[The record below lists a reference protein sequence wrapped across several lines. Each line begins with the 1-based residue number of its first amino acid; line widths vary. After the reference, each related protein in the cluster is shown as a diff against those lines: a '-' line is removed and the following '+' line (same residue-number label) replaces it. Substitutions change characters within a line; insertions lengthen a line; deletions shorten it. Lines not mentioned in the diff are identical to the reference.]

1 MPAELSAVPALFWA
15 LGAALLV
22 LGIGIGHAW
31 ASSRLNTRIQVL
43 MAEIARLEAERDY
56 AELRREDLH
65 ASFDSAREQLGNAFS
80 ALATNA
86 LRANNTQFLRLAQ
99 SVLNQQLLR
108 GQHELSLSETR
119 FEDLVKPIRD
129 TLTKT
134 ETELQSMERARD
146 TAFAALNEQLRRLSA
161 DHGELQ
167 KETRNLVQ
175 ALSRP
180 GVRGR
185 WGELT
190 LRRAVELAGMSAH
203 CDFTEQATV
212 TGEQGQ
218 QQRPD
223 MIVHMPG
230 QRALVV
236 DAKTPLDAY
245 LAAVDAT
252 EPEARKAALKRHAQ
266 HLRSRVIELSG
277 KRYWAGLEHTP
288 EFSVLFLPGDQFLAS
303 ALEQDPSLL
312 EEALERQVLLATPST
327 LIALLRA
334 VEYGWQQARLTAHAL
349 EIRDLGAELTTR
361 LGSLTEHLSRLGRA
375 LEQGAEAF
383 NATVGSLE
391 RQVMPSARR
400 FEELGIRA
408 RKQPQVPGT
417 VDVPLRKPA
426 PPPDPST
433 ATGTAGPEAPATS
446 EGEPDPSPGPDAS

>member
-1 MPAELSAVPALFWA
+1 MPGELTGIPAIVWAFAAALFI
-15 LGAALLV
+15 LGA
-22 LGIGIGHAW
+22 GIGHAW
-31 ASSRLNTRIQVL
+31 ASSRLMARIQVL
-43 MAEIARLEAERDY
+43 MTENARLEAERDF
-56 AELRREDLH
+56 AELRREDLQ
-65 ASFDSAREQLGNAFS
+65 AGFEEAREQLGNAFS
-80 ALATNA
+80 ALANNA
-86 LRANNTQFLRLAQ
+86 LRANNAQFLRLAQ

-108 GQHELSLSETR
+108 GQHELSRSETR
-119 FEDLVKPIRD
+119 FEDLVKPIRE
-129 TLTKT
+129 TLART
-134 ETELQSMERARD
+134 EVELRTMETSRE
-146 TAFAALNEQLRRLSA
+146 TAFASLNEQLRRLSA
-161 DHGELQ
+161 DHGDLQ

-203 CDFTEQATV
+203 CDFTEQAALA
-212 TGEQGQ
+212 GEQGR
-218 QQRPD
+218 QRPD

-230 QRALVV
+230 DRALVV

-245 LAAVDAT
+245 LAAVDAN
-252 EPEARKAALKRHAQ
+252 EPEARTAALKRHAQ
-266 HLRSRVIELSG
+266 HLRARVVELSA

-303 ALEQDPSLL
+303 ALEHDPSLL
-312 EEALERQVLLATPST
+312 EQALERQILLATPST

-361 LGSLTEHLSRLGRA
+361 LGGLTEHLTRLGRA

-383 NATVGSLE
+383 NATVGNLE

-400 FEELGIRA
+400 FAELGIRA
-408 RKQPQVPGT
+408 RKQPQVPDT
-417 VDVPLRKPA
+417 VDATLRRPAAATEPPA
-426 PPPDPST
+426 PLPD
-433 ATGTAGPEAPATS
+433 
-446 EGEPDPSPGPDAS
+446 DAC

>member
-1 MPAELSAVPALFWA
+1 MPGELSAIPALAWA
-15 LGAALLV
+15 FGAALFV

-31 ASSRLNTRIQVL
+31 ANSRLNAKIQLL
-43 MAEIARLEAERDY
+43 MTENARLEAERDY

-65 ASFDSAREQLGNAFS
+65 ASFDTAREQLGNAFS
-80 ALATNA
+80 ALANNA

-99 SVLNQQLLR
+99 SVMNQQLLR
-108 GQHELSLSETR
+108 GQHELSRSETR
-119 FEDLVKPIRD
+119 FEDLVEPIRD
-129 TLTKT
+129 SLARTKA
-134 ETELQSMERARD
+134 ELQLMEKSRD
-146 TAFAALNEQLRRLSA
+146 SAFAALNEQLRRLSA

-203 CDFTEQATV
+203 CDFTEQAALN
-212 TGEQGQ
+212 GEHGR
-218 QQRPD
+218 QRPD
-223 MIVHMPG
+223 MVVHMPG
-230 QRALVV
+230 KRALVI

-245 LAAVDAT
+245 LVAIDASEPAARD
-252 EPEARKAALKRHAQ
+252 AALKKHAQ
-266 HLRSRVIELSG
+266 QLRTRMIELSG
-277 KRYWAGLEHTP
+277 KRYWTGLEHTP

-312 EEALERQVLLATPST
+312 EQALERQVLLATPST

-334 VEYGWQQARLTAHAL
+334 VEYGWQQASLTAHAL

-361 LGSLTEHLSRLGRA
+361 LGSFTEHLSRLGRA

-383 NATVGSLE
+383 NATVGNLE

-408 RKQPQVPGT
+408 RKQPESPNM
-417 VDVPLRKPA
+417 VDVALRH
-426 PPPDPST
+426 PSGSMQPEST
-433 ATGTAGPEAPATS
+433 SGKVQQTGAADEQQRPNDRG
-446 EGEPDPSPGPDAS
+446 G

>member
-1 MPAELSAVPALFWA
+1 MPGELSGVPAIVWA
-15 LGAALLV
+15 FAAALLV
-22 LGIGIGHAW
+22 LGVGIGHAW
-31 ASSRLNTRIQVL
+31 ASSRLNARIQIL
-43 MAEIARLEAERDY
+43 MTENARLEAERDY
-56 AELRREDLH
+56 AELRREDLQ
-65 ASFDSAREQLGNAFS
+65 ASFEEAREQLGNAFS
-80 ALATNA
+80 ALANNA
-86 LRANNTQFLRLAQ
+86 LRANNAQFLRLAQ

-108 GQHELSLSETR
+108 GQHELSRSETR
-119 FEDLVKPIRD
+119 FEDLVKPIRE
-129 TLTKT
+129 TLART
-134 ETELQSMERARD
+134 EAELRTMETSRE
-146 TAFAALNEQLRRLSA
+146 TSFASLNEQLRRLST

-203 CDFTEQATV
+203 CDFTEQAAL
-212 TGEQGQ
+212 TGEQGR
-218 QQRPD
+218 QRPD

-230 QRALVV
+230 DRALVV

-245 LAAVDAT
+245 LAAVDSN
-252 EPEARKAALKRHAQ
+252 EPEARATALKRHAQ
-266 HLRSRVIELSG
+266 QLRARVVELSG

-303 ALEQDPSLL
+303 ALEHDPSLL
-312 EEALERQVLLATPST
+312 EQALERQILLATPST

-361 LGSLTEHLSRLGRA
+361 LGGLTEHLARLGRA

-383 NATVGSLE
+383 NATVGNLE
-391 RQVMPSARR
+391 RQLMPSARR
-400 FEELGIRA
+400 FAELGIRA
-408 RKQPQVPGT
+408 RKEPQVPDT
-417 VDVPLRKPA
+417 VDVPLRRPAGGNEPTA
-426 PPPDPST
+426 PPPDD
-433 ATGTAGPEAPATS
+433 AP
-446 EGEPDPSPGPDAS
+446 

>member
-1 MPAELSAVPALFWA
+1 MAGELNTLPGLFWA
-15 LGAALLV
+15 FAAALFV

-31 ASSRLNTRIQVL
+31 ATSRLNARVQVL
-43 MAEIARLEAERDY
+43 MAENARLEAERDY

-65 ASFDSAREQLGNAFS
+65 ASFDTAREQLGNAFS
-80 ALATNA
+80 ALANNA

-99 SVLNQQLLR
+99 SVMNQQLLR
-108 GQHELSLSETR
+108 GQHELSRSETR
-119 FEDLVKPIRD
+119 FEDLVRPIQE
-129 TLTKT
+129 TLAKT
-134 ETELQSMERARD
+134 EAELQTMEKTRES
-146 TAFAALNEQLRRLSA
+146 AFSALNEQLRRLSS

-167 KETRNLVQ
+167 KETRALVQ

-203 CDFTEQATV
+203 CDFTEQAAL
-212 TGEQGQ
+212 TGEQGR
-218 QQRPD
+218 QRPD

-245 LAAVDAT
+245 LAAVDAS
-252 EPEARKAALKRHAQ
+252 EPEARSAALKRHAQ
-266 HLRSRVIELSG
+266 QLRARIVELSG

-303 ALEQDPSLL
+303 ALEQEPGLL
-312 EEALERQVLLATPST
+312 EQALERQILLATPST

-349 EIRDLGAELTTR
+349 EIRDLGTELTTR
-361 LGSLTEHLSRLGRA
+361 LGSFTEHLTRLGRA

-383 NATVGSLE
+383 NATVGNLE

-408 RKQPQVPGT
+408 RKRPEPPER
-417 VDVPLRKPA
+417 VDTPLRNVDRDA
-426 PPPDPST
+426 SAQSDP
-433 ATGTAGPEAPATS
+433 
-446 EGEPDPSPGPDAS
+446 PGPGLPDGR

>member
-1 MPAELSAVPALFWA
+1 MPGELSAVPGLVWA
-15 LGAALLV
+15 FGAALLV

-43 MAEIARLEAERDY
+43 MAENARLEAERDY

-80 ALATNA
+80 ALANNA

-108 GQHELSLSETR
+108 GQHELSRSETR

-129 TLTKT
+129 TLAKT
-134 ETELQSMERARD
+134 EAELQSMEKSRD
-146 TAFAALNEQLRRLSA
+146 SAFAALNEQLRRLSA

-167 KETRNLVQ
+167 KETRSLVQ

-203 CDFTEQATV
+203 CDFTEQAAL
-212 TGEQGQ
+212 TGEQGR
-218 QQRPD
+218 QRPD

-230 QRALVV
+230 ERALVV

-245 LAAVDAT
+245 LTAVDAT
-252 EPEARKAALKRHAQ
+252 EPEARNAALKRHAQ
-266 HLRSRVIELSG
+266 QLRARVIELSG
-277 KRYWAGLEHTP
+277 KRYWTGLQHTP

-303 ALEQDPSLL
+303 ALEQDPTLL
-312 EEALERQVLLATPST
+312 EQALERQVLLATPST

-361 LGSLTEHLSRLGRA
+361 LGSFTEHLTRLGRA

-383 NATVGSLE
+383 NATVGNLE

-408 RKQPQVPGT
+408 RKQPEVPPA
-417 VDVPLRKPA
+417 VDVPLRKPSTA
-426 PPPDPST
+426 PESGA
-433 ATGTAGPEAPATS
+433 ATGTPEAGRGPTS
-446 EGEPDPSPGPDAS
+446 DVS

>member
-1 MPAELSAVPALFWA
+1 MPGELSAVPGLVWA
-15 LGAALLV
+15 FGAALLV

-43 MAEIARLEAERDY
+43 MAENVRLEAERDY

-80 ALATNA
+80 ALANNA

-108 GQHELSLSETR
+108 GQHELSRSETR

-129 TLTKT
+129 TLAKT
-134 ETELQSMERARD
+134 EAELQSMEKSRD
-146 TAFAALNEQLRRLSA
+146 SAFAALNEQLRRLSA

-167 KETRNLVQ
+167 KETRSLVQ

-203 CDFTEQATV
+203 CDFTEQAAL
-212 TGEQGQ
+212 TGEQGR
-218 QQRPD
+218 QRPD
-223 MIVHMPG
+223 MVVHMPG

-245 LAAVDAT
+245 LTAVDAT
-252 EPEARKAALKRHAQ
+252 DPEVRNAALKRHAQ
-266 HLRSRVIELSG
+266 QLRARVIELSG
-277 KRYWAGLEHTP
+277 KRYWTGLQHTP

-312 EEALERQVLLATPST
+312 EQALERQILLATPST

-361 LGSLTEHLSRLGRA
+361 LGSFTEHLARLGRA

-383 NATVGSLE
+383 NATVGNLE

-408 RKQPQVPGT
+408 RKQPEVPPA
-417 VDVPLRKPA
+417 VDVPLRKPSA
-426 PPPDPST
+426 S
-433 ATGTAGPEAPATS
+433 PESDAADTTPQAAS
-446 EGEPDPSPGPDAS
+446 GAASDAS

>member
-1 MPAELSAVPALFWA
+1 
-15 LGAALLV
+15 
-22 LGIGIGHAW
+22 
-31 ASSRLNTRIQVL
+31 
-43 MAEIARLEAERDY
+43 
-56 AELRREDLH
+56 
-65 ASFDSAREQLGNAFS
+65 
-80 ALATNA
+80 
-86 LRANNTQFLRLAQ
+86 
-99 SVLNQQLLR
+99 
-108 GQHELSLSETR
+108 
-119 FEDLVKPIRD
+119 
-129 TLTKT
+129 
-134 ETELQSMERARD
+134 
-146 TAFAALNEQLRRLSA
+146 
-161 DHGELQ
+161 
-167 KETRNLVQ
+167 
-175 ALSRP
+175 
-180 GVRGR
+180 
-185 WGELT
+185 
-190 LRRAVELAGMSAH
+190 MSAH
-203 CDFTEQATV
+203 CDFTEQAAL
-212 TGEQGQ
+212 TGEQG

-252 EPEARKAALKRHAQ
+252 DPEARKAALKRHAQ

-312 EEALERQVLLATPST
+312 EQALERQILLATPST

-408 RKQPQVPGT
+408 RKQPQVPDA
-417 VDVPLRKPA
+417 VDVPLRRPA
-426 PPPDPST
+426 PF
-433 ATGTAGPEAPATS
+433 
-446 EGEPDPSPGPDAS
+446 PDPSPATGPAGPETPVGTKPEPAAADGTDAS

>member
-1 MPAELSAVPALFWA
+1 MPGELTGVPAIVWA
-15 LGAALLV
+15 FAAALFV
-22 LGIGIGHAW
+22 LGVGIGHAW
-31 ASSRLNTRIQVL
+31 ASSRLNARLQVL
-43 MAEIARLEAERDY
+43 MTDNARLEAERDY
-56 AELRREDLH
+56 AELRREDLQ
-65 ASFDSAREQLGNAFS
+65 ASFEEAREQLGNAFS
-80 ALATNA
+80 ALANNA
-86 LRANNTQFLRLAQ
+86 LRANNAQFLRLAQ

-108 GQHELSLSETR
+108 GQHELSRSESR
-119 FEDLVKPIRD
+119 FEDLVKPIRE
-129 TLTKT
+129 TLART
-134 ETELQSMERARD
+134 EAEIRSMENSRE
-146 TAFAALNEQLRRLSA
+146 TAFASLNEQLRRLSV

-203 CDFTEQATV
+203 CDFTEQAAL
-212 TGEQGQ
+212 TGEQGR
-218 QQRPD
+218 QRPD

-230 QRALVV
+230 DRALVV

-252 EPEARKAALKRHAQ
+252 EPGARTTALKRHAQ
-266 HLRSRVIELSG
+266 QLRARVVELSG

-303 ALEQDPSLL
+303 ALEHDPSLL
-312 EEALERQVLLATPST
+312 EQALERQILLATPST

-361 LGSLTEHLSRLGRA
+361 LGGLTEHLGRLGRS

-383 NATVGSLE
+383 NATVGNLE

-400 FEELGIRA
+400 FAELGIRA
-408 RKQPQVPGT
+408 RKQPTVPDT
-417 VDVPLRKPA
+417 VDATLRRPA
-426 PPPDPST
+426 AGDPSDKPP
-433 ATGTAGPEAPATS
+433 GSAGSPESPTS
-446 EGEPDPSPGPDAS
+446 DGS

>member
-1 MPAELSAVPALFWA
+1 MPAELSSVPALVWA
-15 LGAALLV
+15 FGAALLV

-43 MAEIARLEAERDY
+43 MAENARLEAERDY

-65 ASFDSAREQLGNAFS
+65 ASFESAREQLGNAFS
-80 ALATNA
+80 ALANNA

-108 GQHELSLSETR
+108 GQHELSRSETR

-134 ETELQSMERARD
+134 EAELQSMERARD

-203 CDFTEQATV
+203 CDFTEQAAL

-218 QQRPD
+218 QRPD
-223 MIVHMPG
+223 MVVHMPG
-230 QRALVV
+230 RRALVV

-245 LAAVDAT
+245 LTAADAT

-266 HLRSRVIELSG
+266 QLRSRVLELSG
-277 KRYWAGLEHTP
+277 KRYWTGLEHTP
-288 EFSVLFLPGDQFLAS
+288 EFTVLFLPGDQFLAS

-312 EEALERQVLLATPST
+312 EQALERQVLLATPST

-361 LGSLTEHLSRLGRA
+361 LGSLTEHLTRLGKA

-417 VDVPLRKPA
+417 VDVPLRRPA
-426 PPPDPST
+426 PLQDAST
-433 ATGTAGPEAPATS
+433 ATDTAGPDVPAGPVTDF
-446 EGEPDPSPGPDAS
+446 GASPGTDAS

>member
-1 MPAELSAVPALFWA
+1 MAGELNAIPGLVWALAAALF
-15 LGAALLV
+15 V

-31 ASSRLNTRIQVL
+31 AGSRLNARVQVL
-43 MAEIARLEAERDY
+43 MAENARLEAERDY

-65 ASFDSAREQLGNAFS
+65 ESFEDAREQLGNAFS
-80 ALATNA
+80 ALANNA

-108 GQHELSLSETR
+108 GQHDLSRSETR
-119 FEDLVKPIRD
+119 FEDLVKPI
-129 TLTKT
+129 T
-134 ETELQSMERARD
+134 ETLARTQSEIQAMEHSRD
-146 TAFAALNEQLRRLSA
+146 AAFTTLNEQLRRLSA

-167 KETRNLVQ
+167 KETRSLVQ

-203 CDFTEQATV
+203 CDFTEQAV
-212 TGEQGQ
+212 LAGEQGR
-218 QQRPD
+218 QRPD

-230 QRALVV
+230 DRALVV

-245 LAAVDAT
+245 LTAIDAT
-252 EPEARKAALKRHAQ
+252 DPEARTVALKRHAQ
-266 HLRSRVIELSG
+266 QLRARVIELSG
-277 KRYWAGLEHTP
+277 KRYWAGLKHTP

-303 ALEQDPSLL
+303 ALEQDPALL
-312 EEALERQVLLATPST
+312 EQALERQILLATPST

-334 VEYGWQQARLTAHAL
+334 VEYGWQQARLTANAL

-361 LGSLTEHLSRLGRA
+361 LGSFTEHLTRLGRA

-383 NATVGSLE
+383 NATVGNLE

-408 RKQPQVPGT
+408 RKQPEVPDR
-417 VDVPLRKPA
+417 VDTPLR
-426 PPPDPST
+426 T
-433 ATGTAGPEAPATS
+433 
-446 EGEPDPSPGPDAS
+446 PSPSPKAQSDADAAAENTEPSIPLRDATERSDAY

>member
-1 MPAELSAVPALFWA
+1 MPGELSAIPALVWA
-15 LGAALLV
+15 FGAALFV
-22 LGIGIGHAW
+22 LGVGIGHAW
-31 ASSRLNTRIQVL
+31 ANSRLNARIQVL
-43 MAEIARLEAERDY
+43 MTENARLEAERDY

-80 ALATNA
+80 ALANNA

-108 GQHELSLSETR
+108 GQHELSRSETR
-119 FEDLVKPIRD
+119 FEDLVEPIRD
-129 TLTKT
+129 SLAKTKA
-134 ETELQSMERARD
+134 ELQSMEKSRD

-203 CDFTEQATV
+203 CDFTEQAALN
-212 TGEQGQ
+212 GEQGR
-218 QQRPD
+218 QRPD
-223 MIVHMPG
+223 MVVHMPG
-230 QRALVV
+230 NRALVV

-245 LAAVDAT
+245 LLAIDASDPAARD
-252 EPEARKAALKRHAQ
+252 AALRKHAQ
-266 HLRSRVIELSG
+266 QLRARVIELAG
-277 KRYWAGLEHTP
+277 KRYWIGLEHTP

-303 ALEQDPSLL
+303 ALEQEPSLL
-312 EEALERQVLLATPST
+312 EQALERQVLLATPST

-334 VEYGWQQARLTAHAL
+334 VEYGWQQASLTAHAL

-361 LGSLTEHLSRLGRA
+361 LGSFTEHLSRLGRA

-383 NATVGSLE
+383 NATVGNLE

-408 RKQPQVPGT
+408 RKQPETPDMVDAALRRPAGSMQPESPGGHVQRNGT
-417 VDVPLRKPA
+417 VDERQRPNDR
-426 PPPDPST
+426 
-433 ATGTAGPEAPATS
+433 GG
-446 EGEPDPSPGPDAS
+446 

>member
-1 MPAELSAVPALFWA
+1 MPGELSAVPGLVWA
-15 LGAALLV
+15 FGAALLV

-31 ASSRLNTRIQVL
+31 ASGRLNTRVQVL
-43 MAEIARLEAERDY
+43 MAENARLEAERDY

-80 ALATNA
+80 ALANNA

-108 GQHELSLSETR
+108 GQHELSRSETR

-129 TLTKT
+129 TLAKT
-134 ETELQSMERARD
+134 EAELQSMEKSRD

-167 KETRNLVQ
+167 KETRSLVQ

-203 CDFTEQATV
+203 CDFTEQAAL
-212 TGEQGQ
+212 TGEQGR
-218 QQRPD
+218 QRPD
-223 MIVHMPG
+223 MVVHMPG

-245 LAAVDAT
+245 LTAVDAT
-252 EPEARKAALKRHAQ
+252 EPEARNAALKRHAQ
-266 HLRSRVIELSG
+266 QLRARVIELSG

-312 EEALERQVLLATPST
+312 EQALERQVLLATPST

-361 LGSLTEHLSRLGRA
+361 LGSFTEHLTRLGRA

-383 NATVGSLE
+383 NATVGNLE

-408 RKQPQVPGT
+408 RKQPEVPPA
-417 VDVPLRKPA
+417 VDVPLRKP
-426 PPPDPST
+426 ST
-433 ATGTAGPEAPATS
+433 PAEPGAAAGMPETGSGPAGDVS
-446 EGEPDPSPGPDAS
+446 

>member
-1 MPAELSAVPALFWA
+1 MPGELSTVPALVWA
-15 LGAALLV
+15 LAAALLV

-31 ASSRLNTRIQVL
+31 ATSRLNARLQVL
-43 MAEIARLEAERDY
+43 MTENARLEAERDY
-56 AELRREDLH
+56 AELRREDLQ
-65 ASFDSAREQLGNAFS
+65 ASFSEARDQLGNAFA
-80 ALATNA
+80 ALANNA

-108 GQHELSLSETR
+108 GQHELNRSEAR
-119 FEDLVKPIRD
+119 FEDLVKPIRE
-129 TLTKT
+129 TLAKT
-134 ETELQSMERARD
+134 ESELRTIENARES
-146 TAFAALNEQLRRLSA
+146 AFATLNEQLRRLSA

-203 CDFTEQATV
+203 CDFTEQTALA
-212 TGEQGQ
+212 GEQGR
-218 QQRPD
+218 QRPD

-230 QRALVV
+230 DRALVV

-245 LAAVDAT
+245 LAAVDAR
-252 EPEARKAALKRHAQ
+252 EPELRDAALKRHAHQ
-266 HLRSRVIELSG
+266 LRARVLELSG

-303 ALEQDPSLL
+303 ALEHEPSLL
-312 EEALERQVLLATPST
+312 EQALERQILLATPST

-349 EIRDLGAELTTR
+349 EIRDLGVELTTR
-361 LGSLTEHLSRLGRA
+361 LGGLTEHLARLGRA
-375 LEQGAEAF
+375 LEQGTEAF
-383 NATVGSLE
+383 NATVGNLE

-408 RKQPQVPGT
+408 RKQPQLPDT
-417 VDVPLRKPA
+417 VDAQPRRPA
-426 PPPDPST
+426 GAREGLPGDGADRET
-433 ATGTAGPEAPATS
+433 AR
-446 EGEPDPSPGPDAS
+446 DDAS

>member
-1 MPAELSAVPALFWA
+1 MPGELTGIPAIVWAFAAALF
-15 LGAALLV
+15 V
-22 LGIGIGHAW
+22 LGVGIGHAW
-31 ASSRLNTRIQVL
+31 ASSRLNARIQVL
-43 MAEIARLEAERDY
+43 MTDNARLEAERDY
-56 AELRREDLH
+56 AELRREDLQ
-65 ASFDSAREQLGNAFS
+65 ASFEEAREQLGNAFS
-80 ALATNA
+80 ALANNA
-86 LRANNTQFLRLAQ
+86 LRANNAQFLRLAQ

-108 GQHELSLSETR
+108 GQHELSRSETR
-119 FEDLVKPIRD
+119 FEDLVKPIRE
-129 TLTKT
+129 TLART
-134 ETELQSMERARD
+134 ETELRTMETSRE
-146 TAFAALNEQLRRLSA
+146 TAFASLNEQLRRLSA

-203 CDFTEQATV
+203 CDFTEQAAL
-212 TGEQGQ
+212 TGEQGR
-218 QQRPD
+218 QRPD

-230 QRALVV
+230 DRALVV

-245 LAAVDAT
+245 LAAVDSN
-252 EPEARKAALKRHAQ
+252 EPEARAAALKRHAQ
-266 HLRSRVIELSG
+266 QLRARVVELSG

-303 ALEQDPSLL
+303 ALEHDPSLL
-312 EEALERQVLLATPST
+312 EHALERQILLATPST

-361 LGSLTEHLSRLGRA
+361 LGGLTEHLARLGRA
-375 LEQGAEAF
+375 LEQGSEAF
-383 NATVGSLE
+383 NATVGNLE

-400 FEELGIRA
+400 FAELGIRA
-408 RKQPQVPGT
+408 RKEPQVPDM
-417 VDVPLRKPA
+417 VDVPLRRPAGADEPTA
-426 PPPDPST
+426 PPPDD
-433 ATGTAGPEAPATS
+433 AP
-446 EGEPDPSPGPDAS
+446 